1 MSQESRDFQYGM
13 NLIKKA
19 GRYNTEPEAMGLEFG
34 REEESGSAS
43 EEEQS
48 GIEEK

>member
-1 MSQESRDFQYGM
+1 M

-34 REEESGSAS
+34 REEEESGSAS